1 MSKQLKAIAD
11 IAQNST
17 VKLEEQVGVMQHHD
31 AITGTEKDHV
41 EKDYHRALTKAIN
54 IVLDA
59 DNEAFNKILNVDNVD
74 IQSCLL
80 SNVSICSS
88 SNNDQFNLILY
99 NPLARSVS
107 QYVQVP
113 VQDGTWEVTNPNNE
127 TVENTLTNPIG
138 DFEYIAQ
145 NLTEELMPKILF
157 FKAEHIPAVGYSVY
171 TLKRTS
177 SQAKESILPRKVK
190 ALEQIGFTENY
201 INFDENSQ
209 LQSITIKNFTLNV
222 TQQLLFYNSSE
233 SGAYIF
239 RPETDQRDALQFD
252 DEVESTLVTGD
263 GNVIREV
270 KQVFSNWAV
279 QIIRIFPD
287 EDYIEFDY
295 LIGPIDLT

>member
-295 LIGPIDLT
+295 LIGPIHLT